1 MVMAATTDT
10 GSALRR
16 SAGSTAGF
24 AVAMG
29 IGRFVYTPILPVMSV
44 ALAMPTSHGS
54 WIAAANY
61 LGYLLGSGMLTRR
74 PDWTTAT
81 VLRVGLV
88 ATVVL
93 LAGMPLVHAL
103 PWFLLLRLLAGVASA
118 MVFVCLAHGV
128 PELEERGG
136 SAGLAFAG
144 VGAGIALSG
153 VAVGL
158 AASAVS
164 ASWTLL
170 WLVAAAGA
178 ALLTPV
184 AWRVPVPAA
193 EPRAGRAGRVPG
205 HRRLSLSYLFEGI
218 GYIIIGTYLVALVA
232 ESTGAQDA
240 TWVWVVAGLAA
251 VPSPVLWAAV
261 SRRVGLAT
269 ALTGAYVL
277 QILAAVLPVAVG
289 GVAGGYLGAALFGA
303 TFMGITQM
311 TMARARQLGIGA
323 AAAGLTLVYALGQLL
338 GPVIVAVLPTGGY
351 GPAFLVAAVILGA
364 ATVLTVTGRN

>member
-1 MVMAATTDT
+1 
-10 GSALRR
+10 
-16 SAGSTAGF
+16 
-24 AVAMG
+24 
-29 IGRFVYTPILPVMSV
+29 
-44 ALAMPTSHGS
+44 
-54 WIAAANY
+54 
-61 LGYLLGSGMLTRR
+61 
-74 PDWTTAT
+74 
-81 VLRVGLV
+81 
-88 ATVVL
+88 
-93 LAGMPLVHAL
+93 
-103 PWFLLLRLLAGVASA
+103 
-118 MVFVCLAHGV
+118 
-128 PELEERGG
+128 
-136 SAGLAFAG
+136 
-144 VGAGIALSG
+144 
-153 VAVGL
+153 
-158 AASAVS
+158 
-164 ASWTLL
+164 
-170 WLVAAAGA
+170 
-178 ALLTPV
+178 
-184 AWRVPVPAA
+184 VPAS
-193 EPRAGRAGRVPG
+193 EPRTGRAGRVPG

-261 SRRVGLAT
+261 SRRVGLTT

-338 GPVIVAVLPTGGY
+338 GPLIVAVLPAGGY
-351 GPAFLVAAVILGA
+351 GPAFLVAAVILGG

>member
-1 MVMAATTDT
+1 MAVTT
-10 GSALRR
+10 GSALRL
-16 SAGSTAGF
+16 SVGSTAGF

-44 ALAMPTSHGS
+44 ALAMPTSHSS

-61 LGYLLGSGMLTRR
+61 LGYLVGSAVLTRR
-74 PDWTTAT
+74 PEWTTAT
-81 VLRVGLV
+81 VLRAGLV

-93 LAGMPLVHAL
+93 LAGMPLLHAL
-103 PWFLLLRLLAGVASA
+103 PWFLVLRLLAGVASA

-144 VGAGIALSG
+144 VGSGIALSG

-158 AASAVS
+158 AAS

-184 AWRVPVPAA
+184 AWRVPVPVA
-193 EPRAGRAGRVPG
+193 EPRAGRGTLVPG
-205 HRRLSLSYLFEGI
+205 QRRLTVSYLLEGV

-232 ESTGAQDA
+232 ESTGARDA

-251 VPSPVLWAAV
+251 VPSPMLWAVV
-261 SRRVGLAT
+261 SRRVGLGT
-269 ALTGAYVL
+269 ALVGAYVL
-277 QILAAVLPVAVG
+277 QILAAVLPVVVG
-289 GVAGGYLGAALFGA
+289 GATGGYLGAALFGA

-311 TMARARQLGIGA
+311 TMARARELGLGA
-323 AAAGLTLVYALGQLL
+323 AAAGLTLVYALGQLV
-338 GPVIVAVLPTGGY
+338 GPVIVAVLPSGGY
-351 GPAFLVAAVILGA
+351 GAAFLVAAVILGA
-364 ATVLTVTGRN
+364 ATVLTVSGRS